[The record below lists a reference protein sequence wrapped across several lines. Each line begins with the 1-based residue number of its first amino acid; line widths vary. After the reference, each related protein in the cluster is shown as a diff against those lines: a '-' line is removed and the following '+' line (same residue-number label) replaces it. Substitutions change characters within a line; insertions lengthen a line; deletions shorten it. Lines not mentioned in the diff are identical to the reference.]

1 MSRILFS
8 LLLSL
13 SYNCLQANIR
23 DLLLSDKQYD
33 SVIFLVNNAKLNES
47 VEVELRKNQ
56 ENDPSLKML
65 TFSDILKVYNL
76 IKPVNFKTYKDSL
89 VQYNICKKLAVGLA
103 EKVINDISSETANQ
117 KIPLSRYLN
126 FEKGIYFKNNLTLF
140 KNNFKD
146 LNLTCFHYLP
156 NYLSKNKKETYF
168 FTQNVPF
175 KFLHLRLNNSLY
187 YSYYIEYFLSDS
199 VSRASRVMSVS
210 AVKFKNYF
218 FNF

>member
-23 DLLLSDKQYD
+23 DLLSDKQYD

-126 FEKGIYFKNNLTLF
+126 FEKGIYFKNNLT
-140 KNNFKD
+140 
-146 LNLTCFHYLP
+146 
-156 NYLSKNKKETYF
+156 YF
-168 FTQNVPF
+168 FQNQIFDFYFNNKVINY
-175 KFLHLRLNNSLY
+175 LNNSEYLELLKPLPLY
-187 YSYYIEYFLSDS
+187 KLLSDTKTEQILLDEILFIANNS
-199 VSRASRVMSVS
+199 
-210 AVKFKNYF
+210 KFKLLINE
-218 FNF
+218 

>member
-65 TFSDILKVYNL
+65 IFSDILKVYNL

-126 FEKGIYFKNNLTLF
+126 FEKGTYFKNNLT
-140 KNNFKD
+140 
-146 LNLTCFHYLP
+146 
-156 NYLSKNKKETYF
+156 YF
-168 FTQNVPF
+168 FQNQIFDFYFNNKVINY
-175 KFLHLRLNNSLY
+175 LNNSEYLELLKPLPLY
-187 YSYYIEYFLSDS
+187 KLLSDTKTEQILLDEILFIANNS
-199 VSRASRVMSVS
+199 
-210 AVKFKNYF
+210 KFKLLINE
-218 FNF
+218 

>member
-1 MSRILFS
+1 MRRILFS

-126 FEKGIYFKNNLTLF
+126 FEKGTYFKNNLT
-140 KNNFKD
+140 
-146 LNLTCFHYLP
+146 
-156 NYLSKNKKETYF
+156 YF
-168 FTQNVPF
+168 FQNQIFDFYFNNKVINY
-175 KFLHLRLNNSLY
+175 LNNSEYLELLKPLPLY
-187 YSYYIEYFLSDS
+187 KLLSDTKTEQILLDEILFIANNS
-199 VSRASRVMSVS
+199 
-210 AVKFKNYF
+210 KFKLLINE
-218 FNF
+218 

>member
-76 IKPVNFKTYKDSL
+76 IKPVN
-89 VQYNICKKLAVGLA
+89 
-103 EKVINDISSETANQ
+103 
-117 KIPLSRYLN
+117 
-126 FEKGIYFKNNLTLF
+126 
-140 KNNFKD
+140 
-146 LNLTCFHYLP
+146 
-156 NYLSKNKKETYF
+156 
-168 FTQNVPF
+168 
-175 KFLHLRLNNSLY
+175 
-187 YSYYIEYFLSDS
+187 
-199 VSRASRVMSVS
+199 
-210 AVKFKNYF
+210 
-218 FNF
+218 

>member
-126 FEKGIYFKNNLTLF
+126 FEKGIYFKNNLTLEI
-140 KNNFKD
+140 NNN
-146 LNLTCFHYLP
+146 LN
-156 NYLSKNKKETYF
+156 K
-168 FTQNVPF
+168 
-175 KFLHLRLNNSLY
+175 
-187 YSYYIEYFLSDS
+187 
-199 VSRASRVMSVS
+199 
-210 AVKFKNYF
+210 
-218 FNF
+218 

>member
-126 FEKGIYFKNNLTLF
+126 FEKGTYFKNNLT
-140 KNNFKD
+140 
-146 LNLTCFHYLP
+146 
-156 NYLSKNKKETYF
+156 YF
-168 FTQNVPF
+168 FQNQIFDFYFNNKVINY
-175 KFLHLRLNNSLY
+175 LNNSEYLELLKPLPLY
-187 YSYYIEYFLSDS
+187 KLLSDTKTEQILLDEILFIANNS
-199 VSRASRVMSVS
+199 
-210 AVKFKNYF
+210 KFKLLINE
-218 FNF
+218 

>member
-126 FEKGIYFKNNLTLF
+126 FEKGIYFKNNLT
-140 KNNFKD
+140 
-146 LNLTCFHYLP
+146 
-156 NYLSKNKKETYF
+156 YF
-168 FTQNVPF
+168 FQNQIFDFYFNNKVINY
-175 KFLHLRLNNSLY
+175 LNNSEYLELLKPLPLY
-187 YSYYIEYFLSDS
+187 KLLSDTKTEQILLDEILFIANNS
-199 VSRASRVMSVS
+199 
-210 AVKFKNYF
+210 KFKLLINE
-218 FNF
+218 

>member
-65 TFSDILKVYNL
+65 IFSDILKVYNL

-126 FEKGIYFKNNLTLF
+126 FEKGIYFKNNLT
-140 KNNFKD
+140 
-146 LNLTCFHYLP
+146 
-156 NYLSKNKKETYF
+156 YF
-168 FTQNVPF
+168 FQNQIFDFYFNNKVINY
-175 KFLHLRLNNSLY
+175 LNNSEYLELLKPLPLY
-187 YSYYIEYFLSDS
+187 KLLSDTKTEQILLDEILFIANNS
-199 VSRASRVMSVS
+199 
-210 AVKFKNYF
+210 KFKLLINE
-218 FNF
+218 

>member
-47 VEVELRKNQ
+47 VEVELMKNQ

-65 TFSDILKVYNL
+65 IFSDILKVYNL

-126 FEKGIYFKNNLTLF
+126 FEKGTYFKNNLT
-140 KNNFKD
+140 
-146 LNLTCFHYLP
+146 
-156 NYLSKNKKETYF
+156 YF
-168 FTQNVPF
+168 FQNQIFDFYFNNKVINY
-175 KFLHLRLNNSLY
+175 LNNSEYLELLKPLPLY
-187 YSYYIEYFLSDS
+187 KLLSDTKTEQILLDEILFIANNS
-199 VSRASRVMSVS
+199 
-210 AVKFKNYF
+210 KFKLLINE
-218 FNF
+218 